1 MSWKHLRDTKQKYSL
16 LTLLQGAASLH
27 RQWAPAW
34 RDAQPKPAYDVI
46 IVGGG
51 GHGLATAYYLAKNHG
66 LTNVAVL
73 ERGWIGGGNTGRNT
87 TIVRS
92 NYLYPESARL
102 YDFSLKLYENLS
114 QTLNFNIMLSQRG
127 LIVLAHSR
135 HDLESMSRWANAMRM
150 NGVDADLLTREQVKH
165 LAPAL
170 DTSSHARYPILGA
183 LTQARAGTAR
193 HDAVAWGYARG
204 ASALGVDIVQNC
216 EVRGFIEE
224 AGAIVGVDTSVG
236 RIRAGKLG
244 IAAAGHSSVLAK
256 MAGFKLPVTSYAL
269 QAMVSEPVKPLL
281 NTVVMSAAIGSY
293 ASQSDKG
300 EMVIGGPLDLFP
312 SYAQRGSFSVVQDA
326 IAGTL
331 ALFPSFSRLPLLRQW
346 AGIVDVVRDSSPIIG
361 RTPLKNLYI
370 NCGWGTGGF
379 KAIPVGGW
387 TFAHVLA
394 TGRDHELAEP
404 FQLDRFNTGRLIDEA
419 AGSGIAH

>member
-1 MSWKHLRDTKQKYSL
+1 LRDTKQKYSVW
-16 LTLLQGAASLH
+16 TLLQGAASRH
-27 RQWAPAW
+27 RQWTPAW

-114 QTLNFNIMLSQRG
+114 QALNFNIMLSQRG

-150 NGVDADLLTREQVKH
+150 NGVDADLLTREQVRH

-170 DTSSHARYPILGA
+170 DMSSNARYPILGG

-224 AGAIVGVDTSVG
+224 AGAIVGVDTSLG
-236 RIRAGKLG
+236 RVRAGKVG

-256 MAGFKLPVTSYAL
+256 LAGFKLPVTSYAL
-269 QAMVSEPVKPLL
+269 QAMVSEPVKPML
-281 NTVVMSAAIGSY
+281 NAVVLSAAIGSY
-293 ASQSDKG
+293 ISQSDKG
-300 EMVIGGPLDLFP
+300 EMVIGGGLDLFP
-312 SYAQRGSFSVVQDA
+312 SYAQRGSFSVMQDTL
-326 IAGTL
+326 AGTL

-387 TFAHVLA
+387 TFAHLLA
-394 TGRDHELAEP
+394 MGKDHELAEP

-419 AGSGIAH
+419 AGAGIAH